1 MKNSLKM
8 MKRKYD
14 TKKFITLDS
23 KYNSGVDIYDN
34 LLQKV
39 VIEINTGNKQI
50 NRKIAKAAI
59 RIIEGDL

>member
-14 TKKFITLDS
+14 TKRFITLDS
-23 KYNSGVDIYDN
+23 KYNSGVNIYDN

>member
-1 MKNSLKM
+1 MTQ
-8 MKRKYD
+8 KR
-14 TKKFITLDS
+14 FSTLDS

-59 RIIEGDL
+59 RIIEGRL

>member
-1 MKNSLKM
+1 MTQ
-8 MKRKYD
+8 KR
-14 TKKFITLDS
+14 FITLDS

-50 NRKIAKAAI
+50 NRKIAKAAMK
-59 RIIEGDL
+59 IIEGDL

>member
-1 MKNSLKM
+1 MTQ
-8 MKRKYD
+8 KR
-14 TKKFITLDS
+14 FSTLDS

-50 NRKIAKAAI
+50 NRKIAKAAL
-59 RIIEGDL
+59 RIIEGRL

>member
-1 MKNSLKM
+1 MTQ
-8 MKRKYD
+8 KR
-14 TKKFITLDS
+14 FSTLDS

-50 NRKIAKAAI
+50 NRLIAKAAL
-59 RIIEGDL
+59 RIMEGRL

>member
-1 MKNSLKM
+1 MTQ
-8 MKRKYD
+8 KRR
-14 TKKFITLDS
+14 FSILDS

-39 VIEINTGNKQI
+39 VIEINTSNKQI

-59 RIIEGDL
+59 KIIEGRL